1 MAEPGHV
8 MQVQRVS
15 KRFGAHLVLK
25 GLSFVTTP
33 GRVLVVRGR
42 NGSGKTTLLRCLAG
56 EAPMDAGTIWLDG
69 RVQDTCSVGYWI
81 RVYGVL
87 DDFSWFPELTVGDH
101 LQLLDNR
108 VDPAAALA
116 RFDAEDLVD
125 RTAVSLSSGQAR
137 RATLATVLVRPWQVL
152 LLDEPEQRLDGAGLS
167 LLARVVDALSADG
180 KVVIMSTHS
189 ETLARMVDSDVLSLD

>member
-1 MAEPGHV
+1 
-8 MQVQRVS
+8 MQVKGLS
-15 KRFGAHLVLK
+15 KRFGAHLVLEDR
-25 GLSFVTTP
+25 SFVTTP

-56 EAPMDAGTIWLDG
+56 AAPVDAGTVWLDG
-69 RVQDTCSVGYWI
+69 RMQDTCSVGYWA

-101 LQLLDNR
+101 LQLLDAR
-108 VDPAAALA
+108 VDPTAVLA
-116 RFDAEDLVD
+116 RFAAEDLVD

-137 RATLATVLVRPWQVL
+137 RVTLATVLVRPWQVL
-152 LLDEPEQRLDGAGLS
+152 LLDEPEQRLDSSGLL
-167 LLARVVDALSADG
+167 LLARVVNALSTDD

-189 ETLARMVDSDVLSLD
+189 KTLAGMVDGDVLSLD